1 MIFTPLR
8 LLCLLSFL
16 LLFFL
21 SSFFS
26 FFHVLFLNIGGDL
39 FRILT
44 FQVELLS
51 VQISVGIG
59 GFVCLYLPNAL
70 FVQFVCFLSISI
82 TQIIFPLTFDKL
94 RRE

>member
-1 MIFTPLR
+1 MSIIFSFTF
-8 LLCLLSFL
+8 LSF
-16 LLFFL
+16 FFFF
-21 SSFFS
+21 FFS
-26 FFHVLFLNIGGDL
+26 CSLFEDWGYL
-39 FRILT
+39 FRILS